1 MISTVH
7 HDHIPSARVSPGHTQ
22 SQLIGLAPGTDE
34 IDNGKGV
41 WEGGHQP
48 VGVLNQKVVEIP
60 GVGVQKGHL
69 ILSGPDDT
77 WMVVPHMR
85 DIVDAIQER
94 LALLVIKELALS
106 PDDFDRIL
114 VGDTQRRAQVSF
126 SGFQDLLFRRS
137 EGPGCMALWRLGR
150 ARVMAPPGLLLRA
163 CFDSVGYSQYQIGV
177 RRQCFPQIPLGGEG
191 HPGKVSLE
199 AETIGDELEVK
210 VLKIDHLGIAVNSID
225 EGKNFWTDVMG
236 LEFEGTETV
245 QEQKVTTAFFPVGE
259 SEVELLE
266 STSPDGPIAKY
277 LEKKGAGLQ
286 HIAFRVENIESALE
300 ELKEKGVRLIDETPR
315 HGAGGAK
322 IAFLHPK
329 ATGGIL
335 VELCER

>member
-1 MISTVH
+1 M
-7 HDHIPSARVSPGHTQ
+7 
-22 SQLIGLAPGTDE
+22 
-34 IDNGKGV
+34 
-41 WEGGHQP
+41 
-48 VGVLNQKVVEIP
+48 
-60 GVGVQKGHL
+60 
-69 ILSGPDDT
+69 
-77 WMVVPHMR
+77 
-85 DIVDAIQER
+85 
-94 LALLVIKELALS
+94 
-106 PDDFDRIL
+106 
-114 VGDTQRRAQVSF
+114 
-126 SGFQDLLFRRS
+126 
-137 EGPGCMALWRLGR
+137 
-150 ARVMAPPGLLLRA
+150 
-163 CFDSVGYSQYQIGV
+163 
-177 RRQCFPQIPLGGEG
+177 
-191 HPGKVSLE
+191 
-199 AETIGDELEVK
+199 K